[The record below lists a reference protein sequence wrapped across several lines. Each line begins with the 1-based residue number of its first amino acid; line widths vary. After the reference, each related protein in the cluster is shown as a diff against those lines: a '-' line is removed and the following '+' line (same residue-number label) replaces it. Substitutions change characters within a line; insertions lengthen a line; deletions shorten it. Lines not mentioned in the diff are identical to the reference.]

1 MTPRTMSERSYHE
14 ATSHSLLKH
23 VMKFGSD
30 IQLDRVHGMGKPR
43 AGASFAR
50 PVVAKFE
57 RHKDR
62 EAVGRAAPR
71 TLARSSIP
79 KKWKVNVLFNDA
91 LNTLFTV
98 IWKEGRKC
106 FI

>member
-1 MTPRTMSERSYHE
+1 MTHRTMSERSYHG
-14 ATSHSLLKH
+14 ATPHSLLKH

-30 IQLDRVHGMGKPR
+30 IQLDRVHRMGKPR

-62 EAVGRAAPR
+62 SGRESGSED
-71 TLARSSIP
+71 LGKEQHP
-79 KKWKVNVLFNDA
+79 KEV
-91 LNTLFTV
+91 
-98 IWKEGRKC
+98 EGKC